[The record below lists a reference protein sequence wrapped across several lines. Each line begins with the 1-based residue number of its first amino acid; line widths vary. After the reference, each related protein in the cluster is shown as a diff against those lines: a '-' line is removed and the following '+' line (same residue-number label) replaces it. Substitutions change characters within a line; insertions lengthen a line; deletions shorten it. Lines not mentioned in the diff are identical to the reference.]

1 MPALTALP
9 FSTLVFSTRGLPA
22 FIGTTFGATHRL
34 PPIIES
40 RNARDYIPKFQA
52 EFGVVREKA
61 RRLKTAGLFL
71 CLCPRIGHELF
82 LCLIF
87 QT

>member
-9 FSTLVFSTRGLPA
+9 FSTLIPSTRGLLA

-61 RRLKTAGLFL
+61 RSF
-71 CLCPRIGHELF
+71 
-82 LCLIF
+82 
-87 QT
+87 